1 MSPDFIVFGA
11 PQIERDEIDEVVR
24 CLESGW
30 IGSGP
35 RVAQFESEFA
45 AYKEHPFAAAVGSCT
60 AAMHLSVIAAGL
72 GEGDEVIT
80 TPLTFCATVNAIIHA
95 GAIPVLADVDPVT
108 FNLDPAAL
116 AARMTDRTSAILPV
130 HFAGRP

>member
-1 MSPDFIVFGA
+1 MSTSDFIVFGA

-35 RVAQFESEFA
+35 RVAQFEREFGL
-45 AYKEHPFAAAVGSCT
+45 YKEWPRVAAVNSCT
-60 AAMHLSVIAAGL
+60 AAIHLSVLAAGL

-80 TPLTFCATVNAIIHA
+80 TPLTFCASVNAIIHA
-95 GAIPVLADVDPVT
+95 GATPVLADI
-108 FNLDPAAL
+108 DPASMNIDTA
-116 AARMTDRTSAILPV
+116 
-130 HFAGRP
+130 